1 MLKFSF
7 LPFLLSSLMVLN
19 LGCVTQDAAT
29 DEKEVSSTAIG
40 AAAGAVVGIIAGNQ
54 VKGDK
59 DAKRRAQATG
69 ALLGAAVGGGI
80 GNYMDRQEEKLRQKL
95 RTSGVSVTRKGD
107 EIVLNMPGNI
117 TFDQGK
123 ATIKEDFHGVLG
135 SVADVLKEFDK
146 SDVKVTGHTDSRGNA
161 QANQTL
167 SENRAT
173 AVSGYLQ
180 TKGVASK
187 RLSTAGFGSS
197 QPVGDNK
204 TEEGRSQNRR
214 VEIVLTPKG
223 K

>member
-1 MLKFSF
+1 MRNVSY
-7 LPFLLSSLMVLN
+7 LPFLLSSILVLN

-29 DEKEVSSTAIG
+29 DEKEVSATAIG

-59 DAKRRAQATG
+59 DAKRKAQVTG

-95 RTSGVSVTRKGD
+95 RKSGVSVTRKGD
-107 EIVLNMPGNI
+107 EILLNMPGNI

-123 ATIKEDFHGVLG
+123 STIKEDFHGVLG
-135 SVADVLKEFDK
+135 SVGDVLKEFDK

-167 SENRAT
+167 SENRAS
-173 AVSGYLQ
+173 AVSSYLQ
-180 TKGVASK
+180 SKGVAGK
-187 RLSTAGFGSS
+187 RLSTAGVGSS
-197 QPVGDNK
+197 QPLGDNQ

-214 VEIVLTPKG
+214 VEIILTPKE

>member
-1 MLKFSF
+1 MTKFRF
-7 LPFLLSSLMVLN
+7 LPYLLSSVLVVN

-40 AAAGAVVGIIAGNQ
+40 AAAGAVVGVIAGNQ

-59 DAKRRAQATG
+59 NAKRRAQATG
-69 ALLGAAVGGGI
+69 ALLGAAIGGGI

-123 ATIKEDFHGVLG
+123 ATIKEDFQGVLG
-135 SVADVLKEFDK
+135 SVADVLKEFNK
-146 SDVKVTGHTDSRGNA
+146 SDIKVTGHTDSRGNA

-173 AVSGYLQ
+173 AVSNNLQ
-180 TKGVASK
+180 SKGVAGK
-187 RLSTAGFGSS
+187 RLSTSGFGSS

-204 TEEGRSQNRR
+204 TEEGRAQNRR
-214 VEIVLTPKG
+214 VEIILTPKG